1 MTWPPVTLSHS
12 LRSLAWKGVKSWV
25 QRSFSSVPTIST
37 AALASQLQQADSS
50 PLLLDA
56 RSAEE
61 YEVSHLRGAHRA
73 KTIAEAEAVIKE
85 ANIAKQTPIVVYCS
99 IGYRSGRLGKALQA
113 AGYEVMNL
121 EGSIFQWANEGRSLV
136 TAKGPTQQVHPY
148 SWLWGLLLAPHM
160 AKNASC
166 SK

>member
-1 MTWPPVTLSHS
+1 MIWPPIALSHW
-12 LRSLAWKGVKSWV
+12 LRSLVWKGVKSWV
-25 QRSFSSVPTIST
+25 RQSFSSVPTIST
-37 AALASQLQQADSS
+37 AELANWLEQADTS

-61 YEVSHLRGAHRA
+61 YEVSYLRGAHRA
-73 KTIAEAEAVIKE
+73 KTVAEAEAVIKE

-113 AGYEVMNL
+113 AGYEVTNL

-136 TAKGPTQQVHPY
+136 TANGPTQQVHPY
-148 SWLWGLLLAPHM
+148 SWLWGLLLA
-160 AKNASC
+160 SQ
-166 SK
+166 